1 MKLESYEQYLY
12 NELLKHEIQVNET
25 QLSQFR
31 IYAQMLIEWNE
42 KMNLTAITELDEI
55 YKKHFLD
62 CILPSVHVKMEKK
75 LCDVGAGAGFP
86 SIPLKIMYPTLDVT
100 IVEPLK
106 KRCVFLNA
114 LIKELNINVNIV
126 NARAEDYVK
135 ENRETF
141 DIVSARAVAN
151 LPVLSELCIPL
162 VKLDG
167 VFLAMKGAQGLEEL
181 KEAEYAIS
189 LLGCKCILK
198 DEYEMDQASRVNL
211 VFKKVKKTPLK
222 YPRMYAKIKKDPLVR

>member
-1 MKLESYEQYLY
+1 MKLESHEKYLY
-12 NELLKHEIQVNET
+12 DELFKYDIEINEY
-25 QLSQFR
+25 QLSQFKK
-31 IYAQMLIEWNE
+31 YAEMLIEWNE
-42 KMNLTAITELDEI
+42 KMNLTAITELNEV

-62 CILPSVHVKMEKK
+62 CVLPSVHVDMNGS

-86 SIPLKIMYPTLDVT
+86 SIPLKIMNPSLRVT

-114 LIKELNINVNIV
+114 LIKELQLDVEIV
-126 NARAEDYVK
+126 NGRAEDYVK
-135 ENRETF
+135 ENREKF

-167 VFLAMKGAQGLEEL
+167 IFLAMKGAQGLEEL
-181 KEAEYAIS
+181 KEAEYAVS
-189 LLGCKCILK
+189 VLGCKCILK
-198 DEYEMDQASRVNL
+198 DEYEMDQAARVNL